1 MAEYLVRKAKY
12 GTEIAKFE
20 DSSYPIDVY
29 SVSSSRCGCPART
42 RSCKHIRIVKA
53 WEKADKKLGLVFDDN
68 ADIIGNIFSNESSGS
83 NWGF

>member
-20 DSSYPIDVY
+20 DSSYPVDVY

-42 RSCKHIRIVKA
+42 RSCKHMKILKA
-53 WEKADKKLGLVFDDN
+53 WEADGRNQGAIYSDSAELLGNLFFGDN
-68 ADIIGNIFSNESSGS
+68 T
-83 NWGF
+83 

>member
-29 SVSSSRCGCPART
+29 SVSSSR
-42 RSCKHIRIVKA
+42 
-53 WEKADKKLGLVFDDN
+53 
-68 ADIIGNIFSNESSGS
+68 
-83 NWGF
+83 